1 MKELLS
7 AGRNVPVELRF
18 YCDIECNPKKLGPI
32 YLAME
37 TCEKY
42 EVTINKKSF
51 IFVPDGFF
59 RDSAFQKADITGY
72 LTEGKNEILLKTNF
86 YQNQKVYDV
95 LFGDNVLETEKN
107 KLTMDTEL
115 ESIYLCGNF
124 GVYSR
129 GKRKNI
135 SEKAYTLSREF
146 YLSQRPERL
155 MKHDFTDQGYL
166 FFAGNIEVAQ
176 SFLLEKKEEKR
187 YILRLDRKPRCAV
200 LVIRVNDVAVRTY
213 SGGCPDTD
221 ITEYLEEGKN
231 EIVFCFG
238 GTNRNLLGPHHFTGG
253 ESFSVGPDT
262 FGDTG
267 GWTEPEELQ
276 GKGIWTDSYCF
287 VEFGF

>member
-1 MKELLS
+1 MHGKVWMFSHLIDDE
-7 AGRNVPVELRF
+7 
-18 YCDIECNPKKLGPI
+18 D
-32 YLAME
+32 LA
-37 TCEKY
+37 
-42 EVTINKKSF
+42 F
-51 IFVPDGFF
+51 L
-59 RDSAFQKADITGY
+59 Q
-72 LTEGKNEILLKTNF
+72 
-86 YQNQKVYDV
+86 
-95 LFGDNVLETEKN
+95 
-107 KLTMDTEL
+107 
-115 ESIYLCGNF
+115 
-124 GVYSR
+124 
-129 GKRKNI
+129 
-135 SEKAYTLSREF
+135 REF
-146 YLSQRPERL
+146 VSYQQAMDYYGLGYKPIVRLSQRPERL